1 MKRLVI
7 SIAMAVL
14 PMLIFGQECFTNG
27 TEWITK
33 ITTPG
38 NPQTELIKIEKLDG
52 MVNIDGYDALK
63 MYCEYENKPDSKT
76 LLYYVRTEGDKV
88 FFRLPDDDSGTWYL
102 MYDFGLVAGEGCY
115 LYSPLYTDKEN
126 NNTPLKDYIK
136 CISWTKDET
145 SDIYIMDAEE
155 YEDNTCSGLILD
167 GPRWFDGISSI
178 RGISCNIGLGMRSGS
193 ISRLIEVKNGDRV
206 FYSYDTSSISQVSHT
221 TPLRYRVD
229 GLNINLSGTEVRD
242 NIQVYYTNGA
252 LLGNFTAKGN
262 SIDISVPNSGM
273 YILKIKNTTISIHVP
288 AV

>member
-52 MVNIDGYDALK
+52 MVTIDGYDALK
-63 MYCEYENKPDSKT
+63 MYCEYESIPDSKT

-145 SDIYIMDAEE
+145 SGIYIMDAEE
-155 YEDNTCSGLILD
+155 YEDNTCSGLTLD
-167 GPRWFDGISSI
+167 GIRWFDGISSV
-178 RGISCNIGLGMRSGS
+178 RGISSNIGLGMISGS
-193 ISRLIEVKNGDRV
+193 FSRLIEVKNGERV
-206 FYSYDTSSISQVSHT
+206 FYSDNTTSISKVSHT
-221 TPLRYRVD
+221 HLRYRVD
-229 GLNINLSGTEVRD
+229 GLNINLSETEPGD
-242 NIQVYYTNGA
+242 NIQVYYTSGA
-252 LLGNFTAKGN
+252 LLGNFAAKGN
-262 SIDISVPNSGM
+262 SINISVPNSGM

>member
-7 SIAMAVL
+7 SIAMVVL

-52 MVNIDGYDALK
+52 MVTIDGYDALK
-63 MYCEYENKPDSKT
+63 MYCEYESIPDSKT

-126 NNTPLKDYIK
+126 NKPH
-136 CISWTKDET
+136 
-145 SDIYIMDAEE
+145 
-155 YEDNTCSGLILD
+155 
-167 GPRWFDGISSI
+167 
-178 RGISCNIGLGMRSGS
+178 
-193 ISRLIEVKNGDRV
+193 SRI
-206 FYSYDTSSISQVSHT
+206 I
-221 TPLRYRVD
+221 
-229 GLNINLSGTEVRD
+229 
-242 NIQVYYTNGA
+242 
-252 LLGNFTAKGN
+252 
-262 SIDISVPNSGM
+262 
-273 YILKIKNTTISIHVP
+273 
-288 AV
+288 

>member
-1 MKRLVI
+1 MKRLVM
-7 SIAMAVL
+7 SIAMVVL

-38 NPQTELIKIEKLDG
+38 YPQKDLIKIEKLDG

-63 MYCEYENKPDSKT
+63 MYCEYESIPDSKT

-102 MYDFGLVAGEGCY
+102 MYDFGLVTGEGCY
-115 LYSPLYTDKEN
+115 LYCPLYTDKEN
-126 NNTPLKDYIK
+126 NNTPLKDYFK

-145 SDIYIMDAEE
+145 SGIYFMEAEE
-155 YEDNTCSGLILD
+155 YEDNTCSGLTLD
-167 GPRWFDGISSI
+167 GIRWFDGISSV
-178 RGISCNIGLGMRSGS
+178 RGISSNIGLGMISGS
-193 ISRLIEVKNGDRV
+193 FPQLIEVKNGDHV
-206 FYSYDTSSISQVSHT
+206 FYSDNTTSISKVSN

-229 GLNINLSGTEVRD
+229 GLNINLSGTEVSD
-242 NIQVYYTNGA
+242 NIQVYYTSGA

>member
-1 MKRLVI
+1 
-7 SIAMAVL
+7 MAVL

-63 MYCEYENKPDSKT
+63 MYCEYESIPDSKT

-115 LYSPLYTDKEN
+115 LYCPLYTDEEN
-126 NNTPLKDYIK
+126 NNTPLKDYVK
-136 CISWTKDET
+136 CISWTKGET

-155 YEDNTCSGLILD
+155 YEDNTCSGLTLD
-167 GPRWFDGISSI
+167 GIRWFDGISSV
-178 RGISCNIGLGMRSGS
+178 RGISSNIGLGMISGS
-193 ISRLIEVKNGDRV
+193 FSRLIEVKNGDRV
-206 FYSYDTSSISQVSHT
+206 FYSDNTTSISKVSNA
-221 TPLRYRVD
+221 PLRYRVD
-229 GLNINLSGTEVRD
+229 GLNINLSGTEVSD
-242 NIQVYYTNGA
+242 KIQVYYTNGA
-252 LLGNFTAKGN
+252 LLGNFTANGN
-262 SIDISVPNSGM
+262 SINIRVPNSGV
-273 YILKIKNTTISIHVP
+273 YVLKLKNTTISIHVP

>member
-7 SIAMAVL
+7 SIAMAIL

-27 TEWITK
+27 TEWKTK

-38 NPQTELIKIEKLDG
+38 YPQKDLIKIEKLDG

-63 MYCEYENKPDSKT
+63 MYCEYESIPDSKT

-102 MYDFGLVAGEGCY
+102 MYDFGLVTGEGCY
-115 LYSPLYTDKEN
+115 LYCPLYTDEEN
-126 NNTPLKDYIK
+126 NNTPLKDYFK
-136 CISWTKDET
+136 CINWTKDET
-145 SDIYIMDAEE
+145 SGIYFMDAEE
-155 YEDNTCSGLILD
+155 YEDNTCTGLILD

-178 RGISCNIGLGMRSGS
+178 RGISSNIGLGMRSGS
-193 ISRLIEVKNGDRV
+193 FPQLIEVKNGDRV
-206 FYSYDTSSISQVSHT
+206 FYSDNTTSISKVSNA
-221 TPLRYRVD
+221 PLRYRVD
-229 GLNINLSGTEVRD
+229 GLNINLSGTEVSD
-242 NIQVYYTNGA
+242 KIQVYYTSGA

-262 SIDISVPNSGM
+262 SINISVPNSGM

-288 AV
+288 AA

>member
-27 TEWITK
+27 TEWKMMIRS
-33 ITTPG
+33 
-38 NPQTELIKIEKLDG
+38 IEYQPKTSFEISKLDG
-52 MVNIDGYDALK
+52 MVNINGYDAFK

-88 FFRLPDDDSGTWYL
+88 FFKLPDDDSEEWYL
-102 MYDFGLVAGEGCY
+102 MYDFGLAVGEGCY
-115 LYSPLYTDKEN
+115 IYNPTFTISFKKLYKTYL
-126 NNTPLKDYIK
+126 K
-136 CISWTKDET
+136 CISITKDET
-145 SDIYIMDAEE
+145 SDNTIMRMEE
-155 YEDNTCSGLILD
+155 YKDDTFELLRGEGKWIK
-167 GPRWFDGISSI
+167 GISSTL
-178 RGISCNIGLGMRSGS
+178 GINYNTGFGMTGGVF
-193 ISRLIEVKNGDRV
+193 RLIEVKNGNHV

-229 GLNINLSGTEVRD
+229 GHNINLSGTEVRD
-242 NIQVYYTNGA
+242 NIQVYYTSGA
-252 LLGNFTAKGN
+252 LLGNFTANGN
-262 SIDISVPNSGM
+262 SINISVPNSGM

>member
-7 SIAMAVL
+7 SIAMAIL

-27 TEWITK
+27 TEWKTK

-38 NPQTELIKIEKLDG
+38 YPQKDLIKIEKLDG

-63 MYCEYENKPDSKT
+63 MYCEYESIPDSKT

-102 MYDFGLVAGEGCY
+102 MYDFGLVTGEGCY
-115 LYSPLYTDKEN
+115 LYCPLYTDEEN
-126 NNTPLKDYIK
+126 NNTPLKDYFK
-136 CISWTKDET
+136 CINWTKDET
-145 SDIYIMDAEE
+145 SGIYFMDAEE
-155 YEDNTCSGLILD
+155 YEDNTCTGLILD

-178 RGISCNIGLGMRSGS
+178 RGISSNIGLGMRSGS
-193 ISRLIEVKNGDRV
+193 FPQLIEVKNGDRV
-206 FYSYDTSSISQVSHT
+206 FYSDNTTSISKVSNA
-221 TPLRYRVD
+221 PLRYRVD
-229 GLNINLSGTEVRD
+229 GLNINLSGTEVSD
-242 NIQVYYTNGA
+242 KIQVYYTSGA

-273 YILKIKNTTISIHVP
+273 YILKIRNTTISIHVP
-288 AV
+288 AA

>member
-1 MKRLVI
+1 
-7 SIAMAVL
+7 MAVL

-52 MVNIDGYDALK
+52 MVTIDGYDALK
-63 MYCEYENKPDSKT
+63 MYCEYESIPDSKT

-145 SDIYIMDAEE
+145 SGIYIMDAEE
-155 YEDNTCSGLILD
+155 YEDNTCSGLTLD
-167 GPRWFDGISSI
+167 GIRWFDGISSV
-178 RGISCNIGLGMRSGS
+178 RGISSNIGLGMISGS
-193 ISRLIEVKNGDRV
+193 FSRLIEVKNGERV
-206 FYSYDTSSISQVSHT
+206 FYSDNTTSISKVSHT
-221 TPLRYRVD
+221 HLRYRVD
-229 GLNINLSGTEVRD
+229 GLNINLSETEPGD
-242 NIQVYYTNGA
+242 NIQVYYTSGA
-252 LLGNFTAKGN
+252 LLGNFAAKGN
-262 SIDISVPNSGM
+262 SINISVPNSGM

>member
-7 SIAMAVL
+7 SIAMVVL

-27 TEWITK
+27 TEWKTK

-63 MYCEYENKPDSKT
+63 MYCEYESIPDSKT

-145 SDIYIMDAEE
+145 SGIYIMDAEE
-155 YEDNTCSGLILD
+155 YEDNTCSGLTLD
-167 GPRWFDGISSI
+167 GIRWFDGISSV
-178 RGISCNIGLGMRSGS
+178 RGISSNIGLGMISGS
-193 ISRLIEVKNGDRV
+193 FPQLLEVKNGDRV
-206 FYSYDTSSISQVSHT
+206 FYSDNTTSISKVSNA
-221 TPLRYRVD
+221 PLRYRVD
-229 GLNINLSGTEVRD
+229 GLNINLSGTEVSD

-252 LLGNFTAKGN
+252 LLGNFTANGN
-262 SIDISVPNSGM
+262 SINISVPNSGV
-273 YILKIKNTTISIHVP
+273 YVLKLKNTTISIHVP

>member
-1 MKRLVI
+1 MKRLVM
-7 SIAMAVL
+7 SIAMVIL

-38 NPQTELIKIEKLDG
+38 NPKKELIQIEKLDG

-63 MYCEYENKPDSKT
+63 MYCEYESIPDSKT

-88 FFRLPDDDSGTWYL
+88 FFRLPDDDSGAWYL

-115 LYSPLYTDKEN
+115 LYCPLYTDKEN

-136 CISWTKDET
+136 CTSWTKDAT
-145 SDIYIMDAEE
+145 SGIYFMDAEE

-178 RGISCNIGLGMRSGS
+178 RGISSNIGLGMRSGS
-193 ISRLIEVKNGDRV
+193 ISRLIEVRNGDRV
-206 FYSYDTSSISQVSHT
+206 FYSDNTTSISKVSK

-229 GLNINLSGTEVRD
+229 GLNINLSGTEAGD
-242 NIQVYYTNGA
+242 KIQVYYTSGA

-262 SIDISVPNSGM
+262 SINISVPNSGM
-273 YILKIKNTTISIHVP
+273 YILKIRNTTISIHVP
-288 AV
+288 AA

>member
-7 SIAMAVL
+7 SIAMVVL

-52 MVNIDGYDALK
+52 MVTIDGYDALK
-63 MYCEYENKPDSKT
+63 MYCEYESIPDSKT

-145 SDIYIMDAEE
+145 SGIYIMDAEE
-155 YEDNTCSGLILD
+155 YEDNTCSGLTLD
-167 GPRWFDGISSI
+167 GIRWFDGISSV
-178 RGISCNIGLGMRSGS
+178 RGISSNIGLGMISGS
-193 ISRLIEVKNGDRV
+193 FPQLLEVKNGERV
-206 FYSYDTSSISQVSHT
+206 FYSDNTTSISKVSNA
-221 TPLRYRVD
+221 PLRYRVD
-229 GLNINLSGTEVRD
+229 GLNINLSGTEVSD
-242 NIQVYYTNGA
+242 KIQVYYTNGA
-252 LLGNFTAKGN
+252 LLGNFTANGN

>member
-52 MVNIDGYDALK
+52 MVTIDGYDALK
-63 MYCEYENKPDSKT
+63 MYCEYESIPDSKT

-145 SDIYIMDAEE
+145 SGIYIMDAEE
-155 YEDNTCSGLILD
+155 YEDNTCSGLTLD
-167 GPRWFDGISSI
+167 GIRWFDGISST
-178 RGISCNIGLGMRSGS
+178 RGISSNIGLGMISGS
-193 ISRLIEVKNGDRV
+193 FPQLLEVKNGERV
-206 FYSYDTSSISQVSHT
+206 FYSDNTTSISKVSNA
-221 TPLRYRVD
+221 PLRYRVD
-229 GLNINLSGTEVRD
+229 GLNINLSETEPGD
-242 NIQVYYTNGA
+242 NIQVYYTSGA
-252 LLGNFTAKGN
+252 LLGNFAAKGN
-262 SIDISVPNSGM
+262 SINIRVPNSGM

>member
-38 NPQTELIKIEKLDG
+38 NPQTELIKIDKLDG

-63 MYCEYENKPDSKT
+63 MYCEYESIPDSKT

-145 SDIYIMDAEE
+145 SGIYIMDAEE
-155 YEDNTCSGLILD
+155 YEDNTCSGLTLD
-167 GPRWFDGISSI
+167 GIRWFDGISSV
-178 RGISCNIGLGMRSGS
+178 RGISSNIGLGMISGS
-193 ISRLIEVKNGDRV
+193 FPQLLEVKNGERV
-206 FYSYDTSSISQVSHT
+206 FYSDNTTSISKVSNA
-221 TPLRYRVD
+221 PLRYRVD
-229 GLNINLSGTEVRD
+229 GLNINLSGTEVSD
-242 NIQVYYTNGA
+242 KIQVYYTSGA
-252 LLGNFTAKGN
+252 LLGNFTANGN
-262 SIDISVPNSGM
+262 SINISVPNSGV
-273 YILKIKNTTISIHVP
+273 YVLKLKNTTISIHVP

>member
-52 MVNIDGYDALK
+52 MVTIDGYDALK
-63 MYCEYENKPDSKT
+63 MYCEYESIPDSKT

-88 FFRLPDDDSGTWYL
+88 FFRLPDDDSGKGYL
-102 MYDFGLVAGEGCY
+102 MYDFGLVVGEGCY
-115 LYSPLYTDKEN
+115 LYCPLYTDKEN
-126 NNTPLKDYIK
+126 NNTPLKDYVK
-136 CISWTKDET
+136 CISWTKGET

-155 YEDNTCSGLILD
+155 YEDNTCSGLTLD
-167 GPRWFDGISSI
+167 GIRWFDGISSV
-178 RGISCNIGLGMRSGS
+178 RGISSNIGLGMISGS
-193 ISRLIEVKNGDRV
+193 FSRLIEVKNGDRV
-206 FYSYDTSSISQVSHT
+206 FYSDNTTSISKVSHT
-221 TPLRYRVD
+221 HLRYRVD
-229 GLNINLSGTEVRD
+229 GLNINLSGTEPGD
-242 NIQVYYTNGA
+242 NIQVFYTNGA
-252 LLGNFTAKGN
+252 LLGNFAAKGN
-262 SIDISVPNSGM
+262 SINISVPNSGM

>member
-27 TEWITK
+27 TEWKMMIRS
-33 ITTPG
+33 
-38 NPQTELIKIEKLDG
+38 IEYQPKTSFEISKLDG
-52 MVNIDGYDALK
+52 MVNIDGYEAFK
-63 MYCEYENKPDSKT
+63 MYSEYENKPDSKT
-76 LLYYVRTEGDKV
+76 LLYYVRKENDKV
-88 FFRLPDDDSGTWYL
+88 FFKLPDDDSEEWYL
-102 MYDFGLVAGEGCY
+102 MYDFGLAVGEGCY
-115 LYSPLYTDKEN
+115 IYNPTFTISFKKLYKTYL
-126 NNTPLKDYIK
+126 K
-136 CISWTKDET
+136 CISITKDET
-145 SDIYIMDAEE
+145 SDNTIMGMEE
-155 YEDNTCSGLILD
+155 YKDDTFELLRGKGEWIK
-167 GPRWFDGISSI
+167 GISSTL
-178 RGISCNIGLGMRSGS
+178 GINYNTGFGRTGGVF
-193 ISRLIEVKNGDRV
+193 RLIEVKNGDRV
-206 FYSYDTSSISQVSHT
+206 FYSDNTTSISKVSNA
-221 TPLRYRVD
+221 PLRYRVD